1 MRLAKRVIFLLVITS
16 LFACDW
22 QIEKPLRV
30 GTIPWA
36 GFEILYLAR
45 DLAYYDKAQ
54 IQLKELTSTTEILNA
69 FRQGQLD
76 AIALTLDEALRLAD
90 NQSDLKIILIF
101 NISDGAD
108 KLIVNPTIK
117 SLAELKGKRIA
128 VEQSGVGSYM
138 LSQVLQMAE
147 LSPSDIII
155 IPSTINQHAMML
167 NNAEVDAAISFDPIA
182 YQLQKQG
189 YINLLDSR
197 MLSGQIVDVL
207 ITRDITLEQQRKNL
221 QQLLEGYWKARKYL
235 TENPTDALSRIAPR
249 LGVSSEE
256 LELLYQ
262 NLILPERE
270 HQQTLF
276 NQQLEKIIEPMNKLM
291 LETGLLNHAIDS
303 KQLLVHDSLD

>member
-1 MRLAKRVIFLLVITS
+1 MRLAKPVVLLLVVTS

-45 DLAYYDKAQ
+45 DLAYYDNAQ
-54 IQLKELTSTTEILNA
+54 IQLKELTSTTDILNA
-69 FRQGQLD
+69 FRQDQLD
-76 AIALTLDEALRLAD
+76 AIAVTLDEALRLAE
-90 NQSDLKIILIF
+90 NQSDLKIVLIF
-101 NISDGAD
+101 NISNGAD
-108 KLIVNPTIK
+108 KLMVNPAIK

-128 VEQSGVGSYM
+128 VEQSGVGVYM
-138 LSQVLQMAE
+138 LSQVLQMAD
-147 LSPSDIII
+147 LSPKDIII
-155 IPSTINQHAMML
+155 IPSTINQHPMML
-167 NNAEVDAAISFDPIA
+167 SNGKVDAVISFDPTA

-207 ITRDITLEQQRKNL
+207 ITRDIALKQQRKNL
-221 QQLLEGYWKARKYL
+221 QQLLEGYWKARKYMAD
-235 TENPTDALSRIAPR
+235 NPADAVSRIAPR

-256 LELLYQ
+256 LVLLYE

-270 HQQTLF
+270 HQQTIF
-276 NQQLEKIIEPMNKLM
+276 DQQLESIIESMNTLM
-291 LETGLLNHAIDS
+291 IETGLLKNTIDS
-303 KQLLVHDSLD
+303 KQLLVNGFLD

>member
-1 MRLAKRVIFLLVITS
+1 MRLAKQVILLLVITS
-16 LFACDW
+16 LFACER

-45 DLAYYDKAQ
+45 DLAYYDTAQ
-54 IQLKELTSTTEILNA
+54 IQLKELTSTTDILNA

-76 AIALTLDEALRLAD
+76 AIAVTLDEALRLAE

-108 KLIVNPTIK
+108 KLIVTPSIT

-128 VEQSGVGSYM
+128 VEQSGVGAYM
-138 LSQVLQMAE
+138 LSQILQMAN
-147 LSPSDIII
+147 LSPNDIII
-155 IPSTINQHAMML
+155 IPSTVNQHPIML
-167 NNAEVDAAISFDPIA
+167 SNGDVDAVISFDPIA

-189 YINLLDSR
+189 YINLMDSR

-207 ITRDITLEQQRKNL
+207 VTRDVALQQQRKNL
-221 QQLLEGYWKARKYL
+221 QQLLEGYWKARKYMAD
-235 TENPTDALSRIAPR
+235 NPTDAISRIAPR
-249 LGVSSEE
+249 LGLTSEE
-256 LELLYQ
+256 LVLLYE

-270 HQQTLF
+270 HQQTIF
-276 NQQLEKIIEPMNKLM
+276 NQQLESIIEPMNTLM
-291 LETGLLNHAIDS
+291 IETGLLKNAIDS
-303 KQLLVHDSLD
+303 KQLLVHDFLD